1 MLRAPRSARP
11 IFAKF
16 PQLELA
22 ATQSSMT
29 PQILLL
35 LVLLA
40 VALALFWWERISSE
54 VIALALLLALAFTG
68 LIPRD
73 KAFAGFGSDT
83 VIMILG
89 LLILTAALER
99 TGVADLAGRAVLRRA
114 EANPDRLLWIVMLA
128 SAGLGAFISNTASAA
143 FFLPVVLGITKKSG
157 ISPSKLLM
165 PLAFSS
171 IVTSSVTLVSTS
183 TNMVVSGMISAYRM
197 PPMGMFELAPVGLP
211 IAAVGLVYMYLA
223 RRFIPDRAPPAE
235 LIEEF
240 GVRPYLSEIV
250 VQPGSSLAGKTL
262 GESNFAQQLGLT
274 VLRILRNN
282 KRLPASADAMVHE
295 GDTLIVE
302 GSQADLLKIK
312 DTAGVEIVADAHVS
326 DADLA
331 AENSALVEAVLL
343 PGSPLLGRTLRRQRF
358 RERYGA
364 QVLGIN
370 HQGANVT
377 EKLRDVPLRLGD
389 LVLLQGPRENLARLH
404 ESRVVQVLGG
414 SESIEDVRPRMRRA
428 PLAIGIFVGV
438 LALTTAG
445 VLTLPLAVMLGV
457 LIAFITRCI
466 TPEEAY
472 ARVEWKA
479 IILIGSLLGLGAAME
494 HTGAAKYLAWQLV
507 SFTGTTQPLLL
518 LTVFFAL
525 TVLLTQPMSNQAAA
539 IVVLPV
545 AIETALHL
553 GMNPRTFAMM
563 IAIAASCSYLTP
575 LEPACLMVYGPG
587 RYRFADFIKIGS
599 LLTLLI
605 YAVSIALV
613 PLVWPLK

>member
-114 EANPDRLLWIVMLA
+114 EASPDRLLWIVMLA